1 MALVLYDTN
10 ILIDNFAGIREA
22 VVELTNYDDAIISS
36 ITWIEVACKMD
47 QAGKRNFNAL
57 LAAAGIRVV
66 HPDDDIM
73 ERAAT
78 IRGSS
83 LTNPPR
89 LKLPDCII
97 RATAESHGRIVITR
111 NPADFGGGSAMVHV
125 PYEIVNG
132 VVVNIKAPP
141 S

>member
-22 VVELTNYDDAIISS
+22 VVELTRYDDAIISS

-47 QAGKRNFNAL
+47 DAGKRNFNTF
-57 LAAAGIRVV
+57 LADAGIVVV

-78 IRGSS
+78 LRGNS
-83 LTNPPR
+83 LARPPR

-97 RATAESHGRIVITR
+97 RATAESHCRIVVTR
-111 NPADFGGGSAMVHV
+111 NPTDFGGESATVHV
-125 PYEIVNG
+125 PYQIVNG
-132 VVVNIKAPP
+132 VVVDIKAPP
-141 S
+141 P